1 MTMSRVLTI
10 FIGLMGVLALLA
22 SLPTRS
28 TYASTVYTTPFAV
41 LFLISIKSALARQ
54 AFGAATGA
62 AIPIA
67 WFHYL
72 FLYDIWFRLPNEGG
86 GANIGLGLLLLFVMP
101 FLVLFSALT
110 GWLVGHRFTMRSAS
124 RSSPDR

>member
-28 TYASTVYTTPFAV
+28 TYASIVYTTPFAV
-41 LFLISIKSALARQ
+41 LFLISIKSALAHQ

-86 GANIGLGLLLLFVMP
+86 GANIGLGLLLVFVMP
-101 FLVLFSALT
+101 FLVLFSALM
-110 GWLVGHRFTMRSAS
+110 GWLIGHRITMRSAN